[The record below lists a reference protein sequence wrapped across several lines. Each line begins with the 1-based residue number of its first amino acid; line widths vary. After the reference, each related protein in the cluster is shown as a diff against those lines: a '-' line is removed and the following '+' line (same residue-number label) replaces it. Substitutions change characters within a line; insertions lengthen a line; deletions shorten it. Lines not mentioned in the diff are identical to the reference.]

1 VGGGNKLNYIK
12 TIKQKIKCEQGFG
25 MVEFI
30 VMFVVAFPLG
40 MLIPDIV
47 LWGIAWIK
55 AYNITNDTAQYLGEL
70 GGAYY
75 DTILYL
81 QQRFA
86 DTGLNPSQWDLVITQ
101 GPLQKGQQGVIA
113 IKSSYTLTSVQPFL
127 DITLPISTSSTF
139 TSQVFIR

>member
-1 VGGGNKLNYIK
+1 MGGGDKL
-12 TIKQKIKCEQGFG
+12 KQMRNILKCQQGFG

-40 MLIPDIV
+40 MLIPDLA

-55 AYNITNDTAQYLGEL
+55 SYAITNDTAQYLGEF

-75 DTILYL
+75 ETLEYL

-86 DTGLNPSQWDLVITQ
+86 DSGLNPSQWDLMLSQ

-113 IKSSYTLTSVQPFL
+113 VRSSYTLTSLQPFL
-127 DITLPISTSSTF
+127 DITLPIESSATF
-139 TSQVFIR
+139 TSQVFVR